1 LRLQKNPCQNSIGR
15 LLARQFINKAELS
28 AAKEED
34 VTGESL
40 GPKITVEAEYIAEKI
55 RAEIINTFGLKA
67 YEEGMNVYTTIDS
80 AMQDN
85 AVQALREN
93 LYKYDQK
100 YGWRDEQVF
109 KDFNFSILRSAYQK
123 EGLFI
128 ISSQLDYKTTKE
140 ENLNKLQMLHDH
152 LFLAY
157 YQQDFEAY

>member
-1 LRLQKNPCQNSIGR
+1 MV
-15 LLARQFINKAELS
+15 ARQFINSADMS
-28 AAKEED
+28 AAKEEV
-34 VTGESL
+34 VTGESF

-55 RAEIINTFGLKA
+55 RAEIINKFGLKA

-140 ENLNKLQMLHDH
+140 ENLNKLQNLVDNRPRIDGHE
-152 LFLAY
+152 A
-157 YQQDFEAY
+157 FEAY